1 MSWGSVSAANGEPQM
16 RKALIVLIAT
26 VALAFDVGLIVVL
39 TITSSTQN
47 TAVTAPPIVLL
58 Y

>member
-1 MSWGSVSAANGEPQM
+1 M
-16 RKALIVLIAT
+16 RTALIVLIAT

>member
-1 MSWGSVSAANGEPQM
+1 M

-26 VALAFDVGLIVVL
+26 VALAFDVGLIVAL

-47 TAVTAPPIVLL
+47 TPVTAPPIVLL
-58 Y
+58 H